1 MVLEIARAFKRA
13 GIEPRRTV
21 IFTHFAGEE
30 LGLFGSRALAGNP
43 PWDKEKVVAMVNL
56 DMVGR
61 LGRRGLAVG
70 GIGSSADWMPLLDRI
85 GANGMSVLYERAVAT
100 RSDHANFY
108 REQVP
113 VLFFFTGIHA
123 DYHRAGDHADKINVD
138 GLQSIGEVVGEVM
151 AALADGYEV
160 RYTPPK
166 DGDGLSNGLPGD
178 DPSTVEKRV
187 MASAR

>member
-1 MVLEIARAFKRA
+1 
-13 GIEPRRTV
+13 
-21 IFTHFAGEE
+21 
-30 LGLFGSRALAGNP
+30 
-43 PWDKEKVVAMVNL
+43 MVNL

-70 GIGSSADWMPLLDRI
+70 GIGSSEDWMPLLDRI

-108 REQVP
+108 REKIP

-123 DYHRAGDHADKINVD
+123 DYHRAGDHADKINVE
-138 GLQSIGEVVGEVM
+138 GLRSIGEVVAQVM
-151 AALADGYEV
+151 LALADGHEIH
-160 RYTPPK
+160 YTPPA

-178 DPSTVEKRV
+178 DPTTVEKRV
-187 MASAR
+187 MAKSR